1 MEWAY
6 VLARI
11 LARVLDR
18 PEPFRHTVLV
28 AGWTGYERGNTMNTN
43 TNTNTI
49 PSAIGRIM
57 RKGSYPMS
65 AIVAEGN
72 RAHADM
78 AQATLER
85 YGYTS
90 SSAVSVEQY
99 PVDDNGIA
107 RVVSVCGHDNGANVV
122 LVHPLAIIPA
132 MTVDRVTGLCQPWVY
147 VWEEDLV

>member
-18 PEPFRHTVLV
+18 PEPLRHTVLV
-28 AGWTGYERGNTMNTN
+28 AGCTGYERGNTMNT
-43 TNTNTI
+43 TTTTTI

-78 AQATLER
+78 ALATLER

-99 PVDDNGIA
+99 PLDDNGIA

-122 LVHPLAIIPA
+122 LVHPLSVVPA
-132 MTVDRVTGLCQPWVY
+132 MTVDRVTGLCQPWGY